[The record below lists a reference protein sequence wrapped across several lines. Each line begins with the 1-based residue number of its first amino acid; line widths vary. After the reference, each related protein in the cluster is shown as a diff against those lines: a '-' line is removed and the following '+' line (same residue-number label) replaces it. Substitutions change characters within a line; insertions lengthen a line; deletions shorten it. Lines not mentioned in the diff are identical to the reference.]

1 MSGKVRLED
10 RVTAWATP
18 ITEELG
24 LELADVEW
32 VKEGGSWYLRIFID
46 KEAGIEMDDCQEV
59 SRRIDEILDREDP
72 VAHGYSLEVSSPGI
86 DRPLKSDRD
95 YERFRGQTIRITTFA
110 PVNNAKEHI
119 GELVGK
125 NEASIIITKNDE
137 EQAIPLPQVSSVR
150 LYPGF

>member
-18 ITEELG
+18 IVEELG
-24 LELADVEW
+24 LELVDVEW
-32 VKEGGSWYLRIFID
+32 VKEGGNWYLRIFID
-46 KEAGIEMDDCQEV
+46 KESGIEMEDCQEV

-95 YERFRGQTIRITTFA
+95 YERFQGETVRITTFA
-110 PVNNAKEHI
+110 PVNGAKEHL
-119 GELVGK
+119 GELAGK
-125 NEASIIITKNDE
+125 NETSILIMQNDE
-137 EQAIPLPQVSSVR
+137 EMAIPLTQVSSVR